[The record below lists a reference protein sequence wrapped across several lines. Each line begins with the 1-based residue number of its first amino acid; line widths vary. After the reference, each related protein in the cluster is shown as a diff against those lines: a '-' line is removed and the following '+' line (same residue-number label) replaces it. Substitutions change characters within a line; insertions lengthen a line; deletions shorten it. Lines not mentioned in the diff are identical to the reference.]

1 VKPDPMAVENLY
13 KIYRMV
19 NVLNRV
25 KNEVAVSLWRANG
38 REASLAFASDKATF

>member
-1 VKPDPMAVENLY
+1 MAVENLY

-19 NVLNRV
+19 NVVNRV

-38 REASLAFASDKATF
+38 REAFLAFASDKATF